1 MRIPASTQKLLAQ
14 AASTS
19 TGGANDAWDL
29 YKRAKQLRAAGEPL
43 IDLTIGCPD
52 TPAPQQAVDAAVS
65 ALQQQDDPSLWR
77 VSAHKQLCTCTP
89 RHCHVTL
96 TRTRVSF

>member
-1 MRIPASTQKLLAQ
+1 MRIPAFTQKLLAQ

-52 TPAPQQAVDAAVS
+52 TPAPQAAVDAAVA
-65 ALQQQDDPSLWR
+65 ALQQQDDPSLWC
-77 VSAHKQLCTCTP
+77 VFAPTPLCACSRFTTALS
-89 RHCHVTL
+89 R
-96 TRTRVSF
+96 